1 MANDQPPVPN
11 AVINPADLAAIIAKS
26 HSAGFAA
33 YVPQR
38 PSAGIVAGKDFLPA
52 DYEKLA
58 TLPPAPARDE
68 TAANPAPT
76 PKPAPLTLVET
87 PRPEPKPARDFE
99 AELAAAFEKGR
110 ASGLAEGRAQGQA
123 EAEAQ
128 QQQGTMAE
136 LAQARDT
143 FLTAA
148 AALSGPQD
156 QLAASLSP
164 GIEAAILRLAAE
176 RAGIAIAENPAAF
189 ARRVEKLA
197 DRVAQGVRQ
206 VRVSLNPDDLARITA
221 HLEGHTMDLME
232 FQPKPGLRHGDVIVT
247 AQGISLSDLLAT
259 EDEAPE

>member
-1 MANDQPPVPN
+1 MASDQPSVPN

-38 PSAGIVAGKDFLPA
+38 PSAGIVAGNDFLPA

-58 TLPPAPARDE
+58 TLPPDPAQDE

-76 PKPAPLTLVET
+76 PKAAPLTLVET
-87 PRPEPKPARDFE
+87 PRTEPKPARDFE

-123 EAEAQ
+123 EAEAL

-206 VRVSLNPDDLARITA
+206 VRVNLNPDDLTRIMA

-247 AQGISLSDLLAT
+247 AQGISLSDLLMPK
-259 EDEAPE
+259 DEVP